1 MAMDKKTMLL
11 IYNPRAGKSLGRPK
25 PKEILETLNQ
35 YADASPEQILAEVHE
50 SVNRFVKDAE
60 QFDDMTMLCLK
71 YNGTAKQ
78 PAETPKTE
86 NGQKG

>member
-1 MAMDKKTMLL
+1 VPEATDAKNNMSGTNRM
-11 IYNPRAGKSLGRPK
+11 
-25 PKEILETLNQ
+25 LETLNQ
-35 YADASPEQILAEVHE
+35 YADASPKQILAEVHE
-50 SVNRFVKDAE
+50 SVHRFVKDAE

-71 YNGTAKQ
+71 YNGTANQ